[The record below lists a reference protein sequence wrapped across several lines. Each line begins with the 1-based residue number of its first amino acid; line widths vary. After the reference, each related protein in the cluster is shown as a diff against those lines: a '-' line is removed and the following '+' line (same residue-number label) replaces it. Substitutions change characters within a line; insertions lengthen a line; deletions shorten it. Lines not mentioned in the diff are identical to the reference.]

1 MQTSPIVAPSQSSLF
16 ELVPQLAQARFFT
29 LAMIGEFRY
38 AVAYFDHETTPRL
51 FPVGVPVGSPSAA
64 EVRYSINA

>member
-1 MQTSPIVAPSQSSLF
+1 MQNSSTVALSQSSVL
-16 ELVPQLAQARFFT
+16 ELVPQLAQASFFT

-64 EVRYSINA
+64 QVQYSIAA